1 MKKRLF
7 AVASLSVAIL
17 LSLSLTVYAET
28 TPEEDIFLT
37 EPVIATEEPVYTEEI
52 PDVSEYD
59 TTPLTSDE
67 PYSSEPY
74 DTTPTENY
82 TGASSTA
89 ATGATDTTD
98 ATSVPATG
106 IVTTPMEPTEPDE
119 DSTFSDYVSP
129 DPVYTPAVQD
139 FKEND
144 WQEIELDLEAAPA
157 PGKQSFEFIQNDTT
171 QENKGSATLLILGI
185 VLLFVALAGITFLII
200 PIPVIIGTKSSK
212 KGAAVTAQRPAQP
225 QRRTQEKERRTRT
238 NTDNRRTFNP
248 DDYNDGF

>member
-1 MKKRLF
+1 MKKRLLT
-7 AVASLSVAIL
+7 VAALSAAIL

-28 TPEEDIFLT
+28 TPEEDVFLT

-52 PDVSEYD
+52 PDVTEDYTS
-59 TTPLTSDE
+59 PLTSED
-67 PYSSEPY
+67 PYSSDPY
-74 DTTPTENY
+74 DTTPTEDY
-82 TGASSTA
+82 TGDTSA
-89 ATGATDTTD
+89 ATGSTDSTETT
-98 ATSVPATG
+98 AVPTTG

-139 FKEND
+139 FQEND
-144 WQEIELDLEAAPA
+144 WQEIKLDLEAAPA

-171 QENKGSATLLILGI
+171 QENKGSATLLIIGI

-225 QRRTQEKERRTRT
+225 QRRTQERERYTRT